1 MFQELRSAACYCF
14 VVRFAPLA
22 LLIAVIAPPPV
33 DAITSSDAHDP
44 ASSDPMNPVLEGEPE
59 IVRRELRAGAGG
71 TDRKWVRAVRD
82 LVENRIDVDSL
93 PWEAPL
99 TVWSVDDEVVA
110 FELPAL
116 APAELGTHGR
126 RVDGTL
132 FAARVDVDGAQ
143 RWIFDDGSTLDGP
156 MLSRPVRYQAI
167 SSKIGIR
174 EHPIRK
180 KTKFHAGTDYAAP
193 IGTPIRSIADGVII
207 RSKKTWSAGNFLV
220 IRHDDGHET
229 KYLHMDQKAK
239 GTNEGVRVR
248 QGEIIGTVGKTGR
261 VTGPHLHFEMRDRWG
276 TPLDPVEIDYPA
288 AATIED
294 ERALRVFALRKE
306 LLGLVKADGTRDV
319 LHPLVVAREG
329 VEDHAPLTKE
339 RRSFVPCVAPVR
351 GPGARAR
358 LTPPPSRRRK
368 RIVTELAVF
377 DEAPAGDDL
386 CERAVRLA
394 AEFPETPRLSN
405 S

>member
-1 MFQELRSAACYCF
+1 MLVTVSF
-14 VVRFAPLA
+14 VRFAPLA
-22 LLIAVIAPPPV
+22 LLIAVMAPLPV
-33 DAITSSDAHDP
+33 DAITASDGKAP
-44 ASSDPMNPVLEGEPE
+44 SDPMTPVLESDPH

-82 LVENRIDVDSL
+82 LTENRIDVDSL
-93 PWEAPL
+93 PWEAPI

-110 FELPAL
+110 FEVPAQ
-116 APAELGTHGR
+116 APAELGTHER
-126 RVDGTL
+126 RLEGTL
-132 FAARVDVDGAQ
+132 YAARVDVNGAQ
-143 RWIFDDGSTLDGP
+143 RWIFDDGTTLDGP

-180 KTKFHAGTDYAAP
+180 KVKFHAGTDYAAP
-193 IGTPIRSIADGVII
+193 IGTPIRSIADGLII

-229 KYLHMDQKAK
+229 KYLHMDQKAR
-239 GTNEGVRVR
+239 GTDEGVRVR
-248 QGEIIGTVGKTGR
+248 QGEVIGTVGKTGR

-276 TPLDPVEIDYPA
+276 TPLDPVEIAYPA
-288 AATIED
+288 SGVVSDED
-294 ERALRVFALRKE
+294 ALRVFALRRD
-306 LLGLVKADGTRDV
+306 LLKLVKADGTRDV
-319 LHPLVVAREG
+319 LHPLVVTRES
-329 VEDHAPLTKE
+329 VEHHEPVVVE
-339 RRSFVPCVAPVR
+339 RRAFVPCVAPVR

-358 LTPPPSRRRK
+358 LTPPPARRR
-368 RIVTELAVF
+368 RRVVTEQPVF
-377 DEAPAGDDL
+377 DEAAAGDAL

-394 AEFPETPRLSN
+394 AEFPETPRQRN

>member
-1 MFQELRSAACYCF
+1 MLVSVSF
-14 VVRFAPLA
+14 VRFAPLA
-22 LLIAVIAPPPV
+22 LLFAVIAPPPV
-33 DAITSSDAHDP
+33 DALAPSDALP
-44 ASSDPMNPVLEGEPE
+44 PSAPMKPVLEDDPQ
-59 IVRRELRAGAGG
+59 IVRRDLRAGTGG

-82 LVENRIDVDSL
+82 LAESRVDVDSL
-93 PWEAPL
+93 PWEAPI

-110 FELPAL
+110 FEVPAL

-126 RVDGTL
+126 RIVGTT
-132 FAARVDVDGAQ
+132 FAARVDVNGAQ

-229 KYLHMDQKAK
+229 KYLHMDQKAR
-239 GTNEGVRVR
+239 GMDEGVRVR

-276 TPLDPVEIDYPA
+276 TPLDPVEIIYPA
-288 AATIED
+288 SDVVRD
-294 ERALRVFALRKE
+294 ERALRVFALRRD
-306 LLGLVKADGTRDV
+306 LLELVKADGTRDV
-319 LHPLVVAREG
+319 LNPLVVTREG
-329 VEDHAPLTKE
+329 VERHAPLTE
-339 RRSFVPCVAPVR
+339 ETRAFVPCVAPVR

-368 RIVTELAVF
+368 RIVTEQPVF
-377 DEAPAGDDL
+377 DEAAGGDAL

-394 AEFPETPRLSN
+394 AEFPETPRA
-405 S
+405 

>member
-1 MFQELRSAACYCF
+1 
-14 VVRFAPLA
+14 VRFAPLV
-22 LLIAVIAPPPV
+22 LLFAVIAPPPV
-33 DAITSSDAHDP
+33 DAITSSDGAEP
-44 ASSDPMNPVLEGEPE
+44 SDPMQPVLEDDPQ
-59 IVRRELRAGAGG
+59 IVRRELHAGAGG
-71 TDRKWVRAVRD
+71 ADRKWVRAVRD
-82 LVENRIDVDSL
+82 LTESRIDVDSL
-93 PWEAPL
+93 PWEAPI

-110 FELPAL
+110 FQVPAQ
-116 APAELGTHGR
+116 APAELGVHGR
-126 RVDGTL
+126 RLAGTM
-132 FAARVDVDGAQ
+132 FAARIDVNGAQ

-229 KYLHMDQKAK
+229 KYLHMDQKAR
-239 GTNEGVRVR
+239 GMDEGVRVR
-248 QGEIIGTVGKTGR
+248 QGEVIGTVGKTGR
-261 VTGPHLHFEMRDRWG
+261 VTGPHLHYEMRDQWG
-276 TPLDPVEIDYPA
+276 TPLDPVEIAYPPA
-288 AATIED
+288 GVVRDED
-294 ERALRVFALRKE
+294 ALRVFALRRD
-306 LLGLVKADGTRDV
+306 LLELVKADGTRDV
-319 LHPLVVAREG
+319 LNPLVVTRDG
-329 VEDHAPLTKE
+329 VERHEPIVVE
-339 RRSFVPCVAPVR
+339 RRAFVPCVAPVR

-358 LTPPPSRRRK
+358 LTPPPSRRR
-368 RIVTELAVF
+368 RRVITEQAVF
-377 DEAPAGDDL
+377 DEAPAGDGL

-394 AEFPETPRLSN
+394 AEFPETPRQN